1 MSIDRSHC
9 LSLDQQD
16 PLAPLRDQFA
26 IPDDVLY
33 LDGNSL
39 GARPKA
45 ASERA
50 RQVIEQEWGQG
61 LIRSWN
67 QAGWIDLPRQVGGQI
82 AALIGAR
89 TEEVVVTDSTSV
101 NLFKVTAAAL
111 QQQATKDPSRRVILS
126 EPGNFPTD
134 LYMLQ
139 GLSQFMTGG
148 PVLETQ
154 PAETLIDRIGPDV
167 AVVVLTHVHYK
178 TGKLHDMAAITR
190 RAHEQGAL
198 VVWDLSHSGGA
209 VELDLNG
216 VNADFAIGCG
226 YKYLNGGPGAPGYI
240 FVAERHLATFKQPLS
255 GWFGHEAP
263 FAMRDDFAPAMDIR
277 RALTGTPS
285 VVATQLLSVGLDT
298 FADTTMAELR
308 AKSVALTQ
316 LFIELVETRLPDAGF
331 ELVSPRNA
339 DERGSQVAFAHPEGY
354 AIMQALIDRGV
365 IGDFRA
371 PDILRFGFAPLYVRF
386 TDVWDSVEC
395 LKGII
400 DSRSW
405 DQPNY
410 HERHAVT

>member
-1 MSIDRSHC
+1 MSLDRSHC
-9 LSLDQQD
+9 LSLDTQD
-16 PLAPLRDQFA
+16 PLAALRDQFE

-82 AALIGAR
+82 AALIGAKP
-89 TEEVVVTDSTSV
+89 EEVVVTDSTSV
-101 NLFKVTAAAL
+101 NLFKVAAAAL
-111 QQQATKDPSRRVILS
+111 KQQLATDPSRRVILS

-154 PAETLIDRIGPDV
+154 PADSLLERIDTDV

-209 VELDLNG
+209 VEVDLNG

-240 FVAERHLATFKQPLS
+240 FVAERHLAAFEQPLS

-263 FAMRDDFAPAMDIR
+263 FAMRDDFAPAGDIR

-339 DERGSQVAFAHPEGY
+339 NERGSQVAFAHPEGY

-386 TDVWDSVEC
+386 TDVWDSVDC
-395 LKGII
+395 LKDIM
-400 DSRSW
+400 DNRTW
-405 DQPNY
+405 DQPKY

>member
-1 MSIDRSHC
+1 MSLDRSHC
-9 LSLDQQD
+9 LSLDTQD
-16 PLAPLRDQFA
+16 PLAALRDQFE
-26 IPDDVLY
+26 IPDNVLY

-67 QAGWIDLPRQVGGQI
+67 QAGWIDLPRQVGAQI
-82 AALIGAR
+82 AALIGAKP
-89 TEEVVVTDSTSV
+89 EEVVVTDSTSV
-101 NLFKVTAAAL
+101 NLFKVAAAAL
-111 QQQATKDPSRRVILS
+111 KQQLATDPSRRVILS

-154 PAETLIDRIGPDV
+154 PADSLLERIDTDV

-209 VELDLNG
+209 VEVDLNG

-240 FVAERHLATFKQPLS
+240 FVAERHLAAFEQPLS

-263 FAMRDDFAPAMDIR
+263 FAMRDDFAPAGDIR

-339 DERGSQVAFAHPEGY
+339 NERGSQVAFAHPEGY

-386 TDVWDSVEC
+386 TDVWDSVDC
-395 LKGII
+395 LKDIM
-400 DSRSW
+400 DNRTW
-405 DQPNY
+405 DQPKY

>member
-1 MSIDRSHC
+1 MSLDRSHC
-9 LSLDQQD
+9 LSLDTQD
-16 PLAPLRDQFA
+16 PLAALRDQFE

-82 AALIGAR
+82 AALIGAKP
-89 TEEVVVTDSTSV
+89 EEVVVTDSTSV
-101 NLFKVTAAAL
+101 NLFKVAAAAL
-111 QQQATKDPSRRVILS
+111 KQQLATDPSRRVILS

-154 PAETLIDRIGPDV
+154 PADSLLERIDTDV

-209 VELDLNG
+209 VEVDLNG

-240 FVAERHLATFKQPLS
+240 FVAERHLAAFEQPLS

-263 FAMRDDFAPAMDIR
+263 FAMRDDFAPAGDIR

-298 FADTTMAELR
+298 LADTTMAELR

-339 DERGSQVAFAHPEGY
+339 NERGSQVAFAHPEGY

-386 TDVWDSVEC
+386 TDVWDSVDC
-395 LKGII
+395 LKDIM
-400 DSRSW
+400 DNRTW
-405 DQPNY
+405 DQPKY

>member
-67 QAGWIDLPRQVGGQI
+67 QAGWIDLPRQVGSQI

-89 TEEVVVTDSTSV
+89 PEEVVVTDSTSV

-111 QQQATKDPSRRVILS
+111 QQQASKDPSRRVILS

-178 TGKLHDMAAITR
+178 TGKLHDMAAITQ

-298 FADTTMAELR
+298 FAGTTMAELR
-308 AKSVALTQ
+308 VKSVALTQ
-316 LFIELVETRLPDAGF
+316 LFIELVESRLPDAGF
-331 ELVSPRNA
+331 ELVSPRDA
-339 DERGSQVAFAHPEGY
+339 DQRGSQVAFAHPEGY
-354 AIMQALIDRGV
+354 AITQALIDRGV

-395 LKGII
+395 LKDIMENNL
-400 DSRSW
+400 W
-405 DQPNY
+405 DQPKY
-410 HERHAVT
+410 QERHAVT

>member
-1 MSIDRSHC
+1 MSLDRSHC
-9 LSLDQQD
+9 LSLDTQD
-16 PLAPLRDQFA
+16 PLAPLRDQFE

-82 AALIGAR
+82 AALIGAKP
-89 TEEVVVTDSTSV
+89 EEVVVTDSTSV
-101 NLFKVTAAAL
+101 NLFKVAAAAL
-111 QQQATKDPSRRVILS
+111 KQQLATDPSRRVILS

-148 PVLETQ
+148 PILETQ
-154 PAETLIDRIGPDV
+154 PADSLLERIGTDV

-178 TGKLHDMAAITR
+178 TGKLHDMAAITQ

-209 VELDLNG
+209 VEVDLNG

-240 FVAERHLATFKQPLS
+240 FVAERHLAAFDQPLS

-263 FAMRDDFAPAMDIR
+263 FAMRDDFAPAGDIR

-331 ELVSPRNA
+331 ELVSPRKA

-386 TDVWDSVEC
+386 TDVWDSVDC
-395 LKGII
+395 LKDIM
-400 DSRSW
+400 DNRTW
-405 DQPNY
+405 DQPKY
-410 HERHAVT
+410 QVRHAVT

>member
-89 TEEVVVTDSTSV
+89 PEEVVVTDSTSV

-386 TDVWDSVEC
+386 TDVWDSVDC

>member
-1 MSIDRSHC
+1 MPIDRSHC

-89 TEEVVVTDSTSV
+89 PEEVVVTDSTSV

-111 QQQATKDPSRRVILS
+111 QQQTTKDPSRRVILS

-226 YKYLNGGPGAPGYI
+226 YKYLNGGPGAPGYL

-263 FAMRDDFAPAMDIR
+263 FAMRDDFVPAMDIR

>member
-1 MSIDRSHC
+1 MSLDRSHC
-9 LSLDQQD
+9 LSLDKQD
-16 PLAPLRDQFA
+16 PLAPLRDQFD

-82 AALIGAR
+82 ATLIGAR
-89 TEEVVVTDSTSV
+89 PEEVVVTDSTSV
-101 NLFKVTAAAL
+101 NLFKVAAAAL
-111 QQQATKDPSRRVILS
+111 KLQQAKDPDRRVILS

-134 LYMLQ
+134 LYMLH
-139 GLSQFMTGG
+139 GLSQFMTGN

-154 PAETLIDRIGPDV
+154 PAEKLTDRIDTDV

-209 VELDLNG
+209 VEVDLNG
-216 VNADFAIGCG
+216 VKADFAIGCG

-240 FVAERHLATFKQPLS
+240 FVAERHLAAFEQPLS

-263 FAMRDDFAPAMDIR
+263 FAMRDDFAPASDIR

-298 FADTTMAELR
+298 FANTTMAELR
-308 AKSVALTQ
+308 AKSIALTQ
-316 LFIELVETRLPDAGF
+316 LFIELVESRLPDAEF
-331 ELVSPRNA
+331 ELVSPRHP

-371 PDILRFGFAPLYVRF
+371 PDVLRFGFAPLYVRF
-386 TDVWDSVEC
+386 ADVWDSVEC
-395 LKGII
+395 LKDIM
-400 DSRSW
+400 DNHLW
-405 DQPNY
+405 DQPKY

>member
-1 MSIDRSHC
+1 MSLDRSHC
-9 LSLDQQD
+9 HSLDTQD
-16 PLAPLRDQFA
+16 PLAPLRDQFV

-82 AALIGAR
+82 AGLIGAKP
-89 TEEVVVTDSTSV
+89 EEVVVTDSTSV
-101 NLFKVTAAAL
+101 NLFKVAAAAL
-111 QQQATKDPSRRVILS
+111 KQQLADDPSRRVILS

-139 GLSQFMTGG
+139 GLSQFMNGG

-154 PAETLIDRIGPDV
+154 PAEALFDRIDQDV

-209 VELDLNG
+209 VEVDLNG

-240 FVAERHLATFKQPLS
+240 FVAERHLAAFEQPLS

-263 FAMRDDFAPAMDIR
+263 FAMRDDFAPAGDIR

-316 LFIELVETRLPDAGF
+316 LFIELVESRLPDAGF

-339 DERGSQVAFAHPEGY
+339 DERGSQVAFAHAEGY

-395 LKGII
+395 LKDIM
-400 DSRSW
+400 DKRSW
-405 DQPNY
+405 DQPKY

>member
-1 MSIDRSHC
+1 MSLDRSHC
-9 LSLDQQD
+9 LSLDTQD
-16 PLAPLRDQFA
+16 PLAALRDQFE

-82 AALIGAR
+82 AALIGAKP
-89 TEEVVVTDSTSV
+89 EEVVVTDSTSV
-101 NLFKVTAAAL
+101 NLFKVAAAAL
-111 QQQATKDPSRRVILS
+111 KQQLATDPSRRVILS

-154 PAETLIDRIGPDV
+154 PADSLLERIDTDV

-209 VELDLNG
+209 VEVDLNG

-240 FVAERHLATFKQPLS
+240 FVAERHLAAFEQPLS

-263 FAMRDDFAPAMDIR
+263 FAMRDDFAPAGDIR

-285 VVATQLLSVGLDT
+285 VVATQLHSVGLDT

-339 DERGSQVAFAHPEGY
+339 NERGSQVAFAHPEGY

-386 TDVWDSVEC
+386 TDVWDSVDC
-395 LKGII
+395 LKDIM
-400 DSRSW
+400 DNRTW
-405 DQPNY
+405 DQPKY

>member
-1 MSIDRSHC
+1 MSLDRSHC
-9 LSLDQQD
+9 LSLDSQD
-16 PLAPLRDQFA
+16 PLAPLRDQFD
-26 IPDDVLY
+26 IPNDVLY

-45 ASERA
+45 SSERA
-50 RQVIEQEWGQG
+50 REVIEQEWGQG

-82 AALIGAR
+82 AALLGAKP
-89 TEEVVVTDSTSV
+89 EEVVVTDSTSV

-111 QQQATKDPSRRVILS
+111 KQQMAVSPSRRVILS

-139 GLSQFMTGG
+139 GLSQFMSGG

-154 PAETLIDRIGPDV
+154 PADSLYERIDQDV

-209 VELDLNG
+209 VEVDLNG

-240 FVAERHLATFKQPLS
+240 FVAERHLAAFEQPLS

-263 FAMRDDFAPAMDIR
+263 FAMRDDFAPANDIR

-298 FADTTMAELR
+298 FANTTMAELR

-316 LFIELVETRLPDAGF
+316 LFIELVESRLPDAGF

-386 TDVWDSVEC
+386 ADVWDSVEC
-395 LKGII
+395 LKDIM
-400 DSRSW
+400 DNRTW
-405 DQPNY
+405 DQPQY

>member
-67 QAGWIDLPRQVGGQI
+67 QAGWIDLPRQVGSQI

-89 TEEVVVTDSTSV
+89 PEEVVVTDSTSV

-111 QQQATKDPSRRVILS
+111 QQQATQDPSRRVILS

-178 TGKLHDMAAITR
+178 TGKLHDMAAITQ

-263 FAMRDDFAPAMDIR
+263 FAMRDDFAPATDIR

-298 FADTTMAELR
+298 FAGTTMAELR
-308 AKSVALTQ
+308 VKSVALTQ
-316 LFIELVETRLPDAGF
+316 LFIELVETRLPEAGF
-331 ELVSPRNA
+331 ELVSPRDA
-339 DERGSQVAFAHPEGY
+339 DQRGSQVAFAHPEGY
-354 AIMQALIDRGV
+354 AITQALIDRGV

-386 TDVWDSVEC
+386 VDVWDSVEC
-395 LKGII
+395 LKDIM
-400 DSRSW
+400 DNNLW
-405 DQPNY
+405 DQPKY
-410 HERHAVT
+410 QERHAVT

>member
-1 MSIDRSHC
+1 MSPDRNHC
-9 LSLDQQD
+9 LSLDTRD
-16 PLAPLRDQFA
+16 PLAPLRDQFE
-26 IPDDVLY
+26 IPGAVLY

-39 GARPKA
+39 GARPRA
-45 ASERA
+45 AAERA

-67 QAGWIDLPRQVGGQI
+67 QAGWIDLPRQVGAQI
-82 AALIGAR
+82 APLIGAKP
-89 TEEVVVTDSTSV
+89 EEVVVTDSTSV
-101 NLFKVTAAAL
+101 NLFKVAAAAL
-111 QQQATKDPSRRVILS
+111 KQQLASDPSRRVILS

-139 GLSQFMTGG
+139 GLSQFMSGG
-148 PVLETQ
+148 PVLETR
-154 PAETLIDRIGPDV
+154 PADSLLERIDTDV

-209 VELDLNG
+209 VEVDLNA
-216 VNADFAIGCG
+216 VRADFAIGCG
-226 YKYLNGGPGAPGYI
+226 YKYFNGGPGAPGYL
-240 FVAERHLATFKQPLS
+240 FVAERHLPAFEQPLR

-263 FAMRDDFAPAMDIR
+263 FAMRDDFAPADDIR

-298 FADTTMAELR
+298 FANTTMAELR

-316 LFIELVETRLPDAGF
+316 LFIELVEARLPDHGF
-331 ELVSPRNA
+331 ELVSPRIA

-386 TDVWDSVEC
+386 ADVWDSVDC
-395 LKGII
+395 LKDIM
-400 DSRSW
+400 DNRRW
-405 DQPNY
+405 DQPQY
-410 HERHAVT
+410 HQRQAVT

>member
-1 MSIDRSHC
+1 MPIDRSHC

-16 PLAPLRDQFA
+16 PLAPLRDQFV

-89 TEEVVVTDSTSV
+89 PEEVVVTDSTSV

-111 QQQATKDPSRRVILS
+111 QQQTAKDPSRRVILS

-263 FAMRDDFAPAMDIR
+263 FAMRDDFAPATDIR

-298 FADTTMAELR
+298 FAGTTMAELR
-308 AKSVALTQ
+308 VKSVALTQ
-316 LFIELVETRLPDAGF
+316 LFIELVESRLPDAGF
-331 ELVSPRNA
+331 ELVSPRDA
-339 DERGSQVAFAHPEGY
+339 DQRGSQVAFAHPEGY
-354 AIMQALIDRGV
+354 AITQALIDRGV

-386 TDVWDSVEC
+386 ADVWDSVEC
-395 LKGII
+395 LKDIM
-400 DSRSW
+400 DNKLW
-405 DQPNY
+405 D
-410 HERHAVT
+410 

>member
-1 MSIDRSHC
+1 MPLDRSHC
-9 LSLDQQD
+9 LSLDKQD
-16 PLAPLRDQFA
+16 PLAPMREQFV

-39 GARPKA
+39 GAQPKA
-45 ASERA
+45 ASQRA

-67 QAGWIDLPRQVGGQI
+67 NAGWIDLPRQVGSQI
-82 AALIGAR
+82 ATLIGAKP
-89 TEEVVVTDSTSV
+89 EEVVVTDSTSV
-101 NLFKVTAAAL
+101 NLFKVAAAAL
-111 QQQATKDPSRRVILS
+111 KLQQAIEPSRRVILS

-139 GLSQFMTGG
+139 GLCQFMTGE

-154 PAETLIDRIGPDV
+154 PASTLLDRIDRDV

-178 TGKLHDMAAITR
+178 TGKLHDMTAITR
-190 RAHEQGAL
+190 RAHEKGAL

-209 VELDLNG
+209 VEVDLNA

-226 YKYLNGGPGAPGYI
+226 YKYMNGGPGAPGYL
-240 FVAERHLATFKQPLS
+240 FVAERHLQSFEQPLS
-255 GWFGHEAP
+255 GWFAHEAP
-263 FAMRDDFAPAMDIR
+263 FAMRDDFAPAADIR

-298 FADTTMAELR
+298 FANTTMAELR
-308 AKSVALTQ
+308 VKSVALTE
-316 LFIELVETRLPDAGF
+316 LFIELIESRLPEAGF
-331 ELVSPRNA
+331 ELVSPREA
-339 DERGSQVAFAHPEGY
+339 TERGSQVALAHPDGY

-371 PDILRFGFAPLYVRF
+371 PDILRFGFAPLYLRF
-386 TDVWDSVEC
+386 TDVWDSVDC
-395 LKGII
+395 LKDII
-400 DSRSW
+400 DNSLW
-405 DQPNY
+405 NQPKY